1 MRKMQLSPQL
11 RFALDLL
18 LDDLEHYDAHLKKT
32 NAALKS
38 LAATG
43 RHKHSCAAL
52 DSVVG
57 VGPVTAMAIRTE
69 LIAPE
74 RFDDG
79 RQVASMAGLAPL
91 VSRTGQTVREG
102 SLMKCG
108 NARLRKVIIEAAWR
122 WVAKDPWAAQAYG
135 RLVRNTGDKKK
146 AIAGMAR
153 RLVIILWRISVTGQS
168 YRPRPIEESTTPGSP
183 GAKTRQRRQPGLP
196 DKKTKRKR
204 ALSTARQRPLFLQ
217 PPR

>member
-1 MRKMQLSPQL
+1 MQLSPQL

-18 LDDLEHYDAHLKKT
+18 LDDLEHYDGHLKKT

-38 LAATG
+38 LAATK
-43 RHKHSCAAL
+43 RHKHSCEAL
-52 DSVVG
+52 NSVVG

-91 VSRTGQTVREG
+91 VSRTGQTVHEG
-102 SLMKCG
+102 ALMKCG
-108 NARLRKVIIEAAWR
+108 NARLRKAIIEAAWR
-122 WVAKDPWAAQAYG
+122 WVAKDPWADQAYG

-153 RLVIILWRISVTGQS
+153 RLVIILWRISVTGQP
-168 YRPRPIEESTTPGSP
+168 YRPRPIEETTTPRSS
-183 GAKTRQRRQPGLP
+183 GAKTRQRRQPALP
-196 DKKTKRKR
+196 NKPSRR
-204 ALSTARQRPLFLQ
+204 APSVTRRRPLSVQRPG
-217 PPR
+217 